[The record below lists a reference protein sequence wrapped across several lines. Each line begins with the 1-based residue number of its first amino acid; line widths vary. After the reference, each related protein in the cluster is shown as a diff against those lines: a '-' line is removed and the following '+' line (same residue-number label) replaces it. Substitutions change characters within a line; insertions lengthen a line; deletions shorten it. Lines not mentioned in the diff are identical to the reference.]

1 MGLTTPSTHACTH
14 SRTLRNL
21 LQTHNM
27 SNSDKFDQDAAIV
40 PDEQVPQQLEGVLNS
55 SDNDEFTTDEG
66 INAPEGENYESV
78 RGNEISKGE
87 FENDGSTVSARRTS
101 STRTSAR
108 RAATP
113 TLQRPTRRPTASLSR
128 LPTPT
133 SARRASPKPSLDVTM
148 T

>member
-1 MGLTTPSTHACTH
+1 
-14 SRTLRNL
+14 
-21 LQTHNM
+21 M

-87 FENDGSTVSARRTS
+87 FENDEFDGVRKENILDSNER
-101 STRTSAR
+101 STRSHTNFAKADEEADRVVEQVADANVGTSRIA
-108 RAATP
+108 
-113 TLQRPTRRPTASLSR
+113 
-128 LPTPT
+128 
-133 SARRASPKPSLDVTM
+133 
-148 T
+148 

>member
-1 MGLTTPSTHACTH
+1 MGTTWGTHACTH

-87 FENDGSTVSARRTS
+87 FENDVRRCPQGEHP
-101 STRTSAR
+101 RLERALDAQPHQLCKGR
-108 RAATP
+108 RGG
-113 TLQRPTRRPTASLSR
+113 RP
-128 LPTPT
+128 
-133 SARRASPKPSLDVTM
+133 
-148 T
+148 